1 MSTPKSTPEELEE
14 LVRLIAK
21 TPPRRR
27 YVLVR
32 RASGELA
39 FVQDELDSMLEQAIA
54 AAFRAEHVRNVLARS
69 NLSGGSLRQG
79 SLVNGARQGSHDYSQ
94 RLGTRQATRS
104 NQLPREMLF
113 TRAAQSIATS
123 VIGFSMA
130 ECSV

>member
-54 AAFRAEHVRNVLARS
+54 AAFGEPKPRRRVIKI
-69 NLSGGSLRQG
+69 
-79 SLVNGARQGSHDYSQ
+79 D
-94 RLGTRQATRS
+94 
-104 NQLPREMLF
+104 LPSRKP
-113 TRAAQSIATS
+113 
-123 VIGFSMA
+123 
-130 ECSV
+130 CS